1 MIILKAS
8 TFLKANNNPR
18 SGALTIALILI
29 SILFLSVLS
38 GILAAFGNLYL
49 LLALLGLYG
58 VFFIL
63 SAPVGWTVW
72 IIFWAAFLITG
83 PSAYFLRFTQ
93 FQWLTVLVSA
103 ALLLPVL
110 SYLLRSKTKISST
123 TISSNLLWPGIF
135 LLLLAFSTVIT
146 DPKFADFVNASRH
159 YLLMWPI
166 MLVFMFGL
174 VRQEMVVQ
182 LWKAL
187 MLVAILQFPMA
198 IYQYFFVALKSAR
211 SSPWDAVIGTFHGNM
226 EGGGDSAAMA
236 IMLLIAMLLAIALW
250 RGGKLHGVW
259 MALVIMSGLGVL
271 ALAEVKAS
279 VMLLPVVIGL
289 YYRKEL
295 LQRPI
300 EAIVVVVGAILLVGG
315 LLFGYEKI
323 HYENNPAAGM
333 NQAVSTYDLIIRAID
348 PENETAQGL
357 GRVAQLV
364 MWWDV
369 NVKSGDVHHSLFG
382 YGMAAT
388 YASRFGVG
396 ELVERYS
403 YPIDNT
409 STLVLLWETG
419 ILGHLAFLLILLS
432 GAQTSGRSA
441 NNEAIPEIHRILLR
455 VGETGLL
462 LLAITL
468 LYKQFHFSSV
478 PIQFLMMLMLGQAAY
493 WSNLVSNNLGRLD
506 AKTKYMPYAKIP

>member
-1 MIILKAS
+1 MKAS

-72 IIFWAAFLITG
+72 IIFWVAFLISG

-93 FQWLTVLVSA
+93 LQWLTVLVSA
-103 ALLLPVL
+103 ALLLPML
-110 SYLLRSKTKISST
+110 SYLLSSKTRISSA

-135 LLLLAFSTVIT
+135 LLLLAFSTVIS
-146 DPKFADFVNASRH
+146 DPKFSDFVNASRH

-174 VRQEMVVQ
+174 VRQEMLVQ
-182 LWKAL
+182 LWRAL
-187 MLVAILQFPMA
+187 MIVAILQFPMA

-211 SSPWDAVIGTFHGNM
+211 SSRWDAVIGTFHGNM

-259 MALVIMSGLGVL
+259 MALVLISGLGTL

-300 EAIVVVVGAILLVGG
+300 EAIVVVVGAILLVGT
-315 LLFGYEKI
+315 LLFGYETL
-323 HYENNPAAGM
+323 HYENIPAAGK
-333 NQAVSTYDLIIRAID
+333 NQATSTYDRIKRAID

-357 GRVAQLV
+357 GRVAHFV
-364 MWWDV
+364 KWWDI

-388 YASRFGVG
+388 SASRFGVG
-396 ELVERYS
+396 ELANRFPYVL
-403 YPIDNT
+403 NKT

-441 NNEAIPEIHRILLR
+441 KNEAIPEIHRILLR
-455 VGETGLL
+455 VGEASLL

-468 LYKQFHFSSV
+468 LYKEFHFYSIA
-478 PIQFLMMLMLGQAAY
+478 IQFLMMFMLGQAAY
-493 WSNLVSNNLGRLD
+493 WSRCGSKNLEEVKL
-506 AKTKYMPYAKIP
+506 